1 MTLEFRATIA
11 SLMLYEERLNLRLA
25 SLTLKDVR
33 ELADWASRALPEVDG
48 LICLPHASALG
59 TALGQLRG
67 LPVVT
72 AEFNTETGMLTL
84 PPEDRRDRF
93 LGRDLGLVT
102 THLQGGLPELE
113 LCLRSVLPDLRV
125 TQVITAVERT
135 NAGGRARLELQGVQV
150 HAALL
155 LADTPRGLVFE
166 RRFPTGEPSQSVPL
180 RY

>member
-1 MTLEFRATIA
+1 MTPEFRAIIA
-11 SLMLYEERLNLRLA
+11 SLMLYEERLNLRLD

-33 ELADWASRALPEVDG
+33 ELAEWASRVLPEVDG
-48 LICLPHASALG
+48 LVCLPHASALG

-72 AEFNTETGMLTL
+72 AEFNAETGVLRL
-84 PPEDRRDRF
+84 PPEHRRDRF
-93 LGRDLGLVT
+93 LGQELGLVT

-113 LCLRSVLPDLRV
+113 LCLRSMQHDLRV
-125 TQVITAVERT
+125 TQLITAVERT
-135 NAGGRARLELQGVQV
+135 NAGGRARLELQGVQI
-150 HAALL
+150 HAALC

-166 RRFPTGEPSQSVPL
+166 RRFPTEEPSQSVPP